1 MKTSS
6 FFVLTALLVSLPALA
21 GQTLPDLGGTY
32 RVRGECHER
41 TESGGYKRCVAWNQ
55 LVLKPGDTA
64 GSYRYTLDTN
74 TFATTQ
80 GGCALEGTVSLEAQ
94 DKHLYLSAP
103 IGEADVCPIRFKV
116 DKKTLSLDMPQE
128 QADAAACRSLCSSNS
143 SLYTDPFPRASRKK

>member
-1 MKTSS
+1 MKISY
-6 FFVLTALLVSLPALA
+6 FCVLIALPVSLPALA
-21 GQTLPDLGGTY
+21 GQTLPDLSGTY

-41 TESGGYKRCVAWNQ
+41 TDSGDYKRCVAWNQ

-94 DKHLYLSAP
+94 GKHLYLSAP
-103 IGEADVCPIRFKV
+103 TGEADVCPIRFKV
-116 DKKTLSLDMPQE
+116 DKKALSLEMSQE
-128 QADAAACRSLCSSNS
+128 QVDTATCRNLCSSNS